1 MKTLTAIAIVAFM
14 LLAGCASQSG
24 AQQNQAP
31 SGSPSGQATQPSG
44 KGFTFSDS
52 SNLTTTNGTTST
64 TTQTAPPP
72 PPPPANNTTVVTSG
86 SGGQIVDV
94 GGSIPVNS
102 GPSGSGN

>member
-1 MKTLTAIAIVAFM
+1 MKTLTAIAILAFL

-31 SGSPSGQATQPSG
+31 SSGQPAG
-44 KGFTFSDS
+44 KGFTFTDS
-52 SNLTTTNGTTST
+52 SNLTTTNGTQAGTAGG
-64 TTQTAPPP
+64 TTQPAQ
-72 PPPPANNTTVVTSG
+72 PPPPANNTTIVTSG

>member
-1 MKTLTAIAIVAFM
+1 MKALTAIAIIAFM

-24 AQQNQAP
+24 AQQKAP
-31 SGSPSGQATQPSG
+31 PQGQAAQPSG
-44 KGFTFSDS
+44 KGFTFTDS
-52 SNLTTTNGTTST
+52 SNLTTTNGATGA

-72 PPPPANNTTVVTSG
+72 PPPPGNNTTVVTSG